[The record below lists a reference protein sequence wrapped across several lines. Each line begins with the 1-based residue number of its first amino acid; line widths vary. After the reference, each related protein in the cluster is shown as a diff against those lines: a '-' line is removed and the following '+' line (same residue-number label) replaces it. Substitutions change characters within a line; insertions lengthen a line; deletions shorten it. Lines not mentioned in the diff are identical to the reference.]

1 MRPSNRLGC
10 LVAGCA
16 LQLAA
21 IGCVT
26 TAPAMA
32 LRAVPQA
39 APVAAA
45 APLDSLRQ
53 RLLDATRGPGVA
65 RGVWAIAVHSLDRD
79 ERLFELNPRTM
90 LVPGSVAKLVA
101 AATAADAV
109 GWDFRYSTTL
119 LAAGPVVDGV
129 LHGDLIVTGSGDP
142 SIGGRAGDEIA
153 TWIDA
158 VRAAGIRR
166 VDGRVIGDDDAIEE
180 QRPQLAWAWDD
191 LGYMSGA
198 MFGALNMHENRTF
211 ITVAPGAAGMPAQ
224 LAVSPLFAYREII
237 NRTTTGQR
245 GSAQLL
251 WPEQRPGE
259 EGLTIAGSI
268 PAGARPAVMGVS
280 VGNPTRYFA
289 QVLHERL
296 RAAGIDIARDAVDID
311 DASPPPP
318 RDGATLIHTHR
329 SRPLSELVTAMLK
342 DSINLYA
349 EAAMRLN
356 VAPGAFPNNDA
367 ALAGVKRRLEAW
379 GVDPTEQQLID
390 GSGLSRRDSVTAEAL
405 LVVLRRMHA
414 AGGTSPFLAALPI
427 AGVDGSLASR
437 MRATPAEGNVRAK
450 TGTMSNIRSLA
461 GYVTTADGERLAFV
475 VMVNNFEGPGAAA
488 VQAIDAIAVALAG
501 FRR

>member
-1 MRPSNRLGC
+1 LRQS
-10 LVAGCA
+10 
-16 LQLAA
+16 
-21 IGCVT
+21 
-26 TAPAMA
+26 
-32 LRAVPQA
+32 LRAT
-39 APVAAA
+39 
-45 APLDSLRQ
+45 
-53 RLLDATRGPGVA
+53 TRAPGVE

-109 GWDFRYSTTL
+109 GWDFRYTTTL
-119 LAAGPVVDGV
+119 LATGPVIDGV
-129 LHGDLIVTGSGDP
+129 LHGDLIAAGSGDP

-158 VRAAGIRR
+158 VRTAGIRR
-166 VDGRVIGDDDAIEE
+166 VDGRVIGDDDAIEDP
-180 QRPQLAWAWDD
+180 RPQLAWAWDD
-191 LGYMSGA
+191 LGYTSGA

-211 ITVAPGAAGMPAQ
+211 ITVLPGTAGAPAE
-224 LAVSPLFAYREII
+224 LAVSPLFTYREIV
-237 NRTTTGQR
+237 NRTMTGAR
-245 GSAQLL
+245 GSPQLL

-268 PAGARPAVMGVS
+268 PVGARPAVMGVS

-289 QVLHERL
+289 QVLHDRL
-296 RAAGIDIARDAVDID
+296 RAAGVDVTRGAIDID
-311 DASPPPP
+311 DAAPSPL
-318 RDGATLIHTHR
+318 RDQATVIHTHR
-329 SRPLSELVTAMLK
+329 SRPLAELVQAMLK

-356 VAPGAFPNNDA
+356 VAPGVFPDNDA
-367 ALAGVKRRLEAW
+367 ALAGVKQRLEAW
-379 GVDPTEQQLID
+379 GVNPTEQQLID
-390 GSGLSRRDSVTAEAL
+390 GSGLSRRDAVTAEAL

-414 AGGTSPFLAALPI
+414 AGAASPFLAALPI

-488 VQAIDAIAVALAG
+488 VQVIDTIAVTLAG